1 MRKVGLFGA
10 TIVAAALLSAS
21 PFSIT
26 WSATQKSVTLSQDQ
40 ASAKVG
46 NPLSAGSVAGVH
58 RRQQRR
64 NTAPANPPK

>member
-10 TIVAAALLSAS
+10 TIVAAALLSAT

-26 WSATQKSVTLSQDQ
+26 ATQKSVTLSQDQ

-46 NPLSAGSVAGVH
+46 KPLSAGSVAGVH
-58 RRQQRR
+58 RRQERR
-64 NTAPANPPK
+64 NTTPANPPK